1 MFTMKKSNSLLVL
14 VAMLTL
20 SGCGGVMD
28 ARCVHH
34 LAVHAARP
42 RQPLTVSIRSVRD
55 APFHSE
61 QHLVTDAHGD
71 ATATF
76 QSGWSAAFFVLPP
89 LGAVPSRPPKP
100 DYLVLSGSQRF
111 VLSPATPDVQ
121 YRYRDGGW
129 FTEASVHP

>member
-1 MFTMKKSNSLLVL
+1 MKKCIPLLSFI
-14 VAMLTL
+14 AMLAL

-34 LAVHAARP
+34 LAVHTP
-42 RQPLTVSIRSVRD
+42 HPHQSLTVSIRSVRD
-55 APFHSE
+55 APFRSE

-111 VLSPATPDVQ
+111 VLSPATPEVQ
-121 YRYRDGGW
+121 YRYQDGGW
-129 FTEASVHP
+129 FTEASIHP